1 MKFKFLNYFSI
12 FLIQAMLVGQNNK
25 IESLDQR
32 KFIAWEVHHMPYHIL
47 VEDAIVDFNDL
58 NRNSTKVDTFK
69 TLKPDEQLIIVQN
82 KANDTQ
88 IHEIWYGDGL
98 LFTIITRD
106 LVDWVLSQDIQ
117 QALIEKDQYL
127 NTPSETVFFESEGER
142 LLSNYSS
149 KLSLWQQ
156 YNFYVSHENMYLRS
170 NILQYAVNFSYGNT
184 LIGLPGTLFGGTAVG
199 VATRNSEIGLRFPAA
214 FNISPIGA
222 LDDPKYI
229 SSNYLGLYS
238 KVNINNMFSTT
249 ADFHAQM
256 GFSFFPY
263 SDDAAVTD
271 TTFFKQQ
278 KIDPEYQY
286 VNIVDMYALF
296 AASFDA
302 PIKLPRI
309 SKVTLSPGLHYLKIA
324 HRTWQESAETLLN
337 RTFYLDD
344 NGSKET
350 FMNDSDN
357 SKYLG
362 LYTRVD
368 LISDLGRRPAFFDN
382 YDFLDFI
389 QIDKAPFFELS
400 FQFISDLSLIRTFT
414 INLRDELSLSMTHY
428 KANENIKGSWTPK
441 SNLFIGF
448 KYTSNL

>member
-1 MKFKFLNYFSI
+1 MKFKFLNYLSI
-12 FLIQAMLVGQNNK
+12 FLIQAITIGQNNK

-58 NRNSTKVDTFK
+58 NKNSTKVDTFK

-82 KANDTQ
+82 KSNDTQ

-98 LFTIITRD
+98 MFTIITRD

-156 YNFYVSHENMYLRS
+156 YNFYVSHENMYMRS

-222 LDDPKYI
+222 LDDPKYL

-263 SDDAAVTD
+263 SDDAAVAD

-278 KIDPEYQY
+278 KISDEYQY
-286 VNIVDMYALF
+286 VNIIDMYGLF

-302 PIKLPRI
+302 PIRLPKI
-309 SKVTLSPGLHYLKIA
+309 SKVTLSPGLHYLKVA
-324 HRTWQESAETLLN
+324 HRTWQENAETLLN
-337 RTFYLDD
+337 RTFYID
-344 NGSKET
+344 NNDNQQN
-350 FMNDSDN
+350 FMNETDY

-368 LISDLGRRPAFFDN
+368 LISELGKRPAFLDN
-382 YDFLDFI
+382 YEFLEFI

-414 INLRDELSLSMTHY
+414 MNLKDELSLSLTHY
-428 KANENIKGSWTPK
+428 KANDSIKGSWTPK
-441 SNLFIGF
+441 SHFFLGF

>member
-12 FLIQAMLVGQNNK
+12 FLIQAIAVGQNNK

-214 FNISPIGA
+214 FNISPVGA

-238 KVNINNMFSTT
+238 K
-249 ADFHAQM
+249 
-256 GFSFFPY
+256 
-263 SDDAAVTD
+263 AVSYTHL
-271 TTFFKQQ
+271 T
-278 KIDPEYQY
+278 
-286 VNIVDMYALF
+286 
-296 AASFDA
+296 
-302 PIKLPRI
+302 LP
-309 SKVTLSPGLHYLKIA
+309 T
-324 HRTWQESAETLLN
+324 
-337 RTFYLDD
+337 
-344 NGSKET
+344 NGC
-350 FMNDSDN
+350 
-357 SKYLG
+357 
-362 LYTRVD
+362 V
-368 LISDLGRRPAFFDN
+368 
-382 YDFLDFI
+382 
-389 QIDKAPFFELS
+389 
-400 FQFISDLSLIRTFT
+400 
-414 INLRDELSLSMTHY
+414 
-428 KANENIKGSWTPK
+428 
-441 SNLFIGF
+441 
-448 KYTSNL
+448 